1 MFVSNKVISPATEYV
16 RGGVTMGLMDLFSY
30 EDPGIRIEC
39 SDCGETFV
47 VQRSD
52 ERVCPE
58 CGSTDVEYLGP
69 VE

>member
-1 MFVSNKVISPATEYV
+1 
-16 RGGVTMGLMDLFSY
+16 MGLMDLFSY